1 VGINAFFFFSFIL
14 VDTLSLKN
22 SNTLPIYYDNSF
34 FSPIFFNLK
43 RCNQNVTKM
52 FYTSSYLN
60 KGVIQMTFSKL
71 LTTALVATVAISS
84 VSADE
89 IKGRGASFPGPIY
102 KAWTADYYKTTKNQ
116 VNYTPTGSGDGI
128 KSISKRMVDFAGSD
142 KPLKPKSLKKKKLYM
157 FPAVVGS
164 VVLAYN
170 IEGVKDGELKLSR
183 SAIAGIFNGSI
194 AFWDNKAITEQNA
207 GLKLPHEPITVAVR
221 ADKSGTTFN
230 FTYFLNKLDKSIK
243 VSKKPTW
250 KAKKVVAGKSNSGVS
265 ANIQQI
271 KNSIGYI
278 EYSFKEKLGLTAAQ
292 IENKEGKYINPTLAS
307 FQDAAKYAEWTAEN
321 DFYAVIGDPKG
332 ETSYPIVAATF
343 ILLPIEKEEMNKKVT
358 AFIDWAYKNGDATAT
373 ELGYVPLPK
382 ETKDAIRAYW
392 EAKKIK

>member
-1 VGINAFFFFSFIL
+1 MI
-14 VDTLSLKN
+14 
-22 SNTLPIYYDNSF
+22 
-34 FSPIFFNLK
+34 
-43 RCNQNVTKM
+43 
-52 FYTSSYLN
+52 
-60 KGVIQMTFSKL
+60 FSKL

-142 KPLKPKSLKKKKLYM
+142 KPLKPKLLKKKKLYM

-170 IEGVKDGELKLSR
+170 IDGVKDGELKLSR

-194 AFWDNKAITEQNA
+194 AFWDNKAITKQNG

-250 KAKKVVAGKSNSGVS
+250 KAKKVIAGKSNSGVS

-278 EYSFKEKLGLTAAQ
+278 EFSYKEKLGLSAAQ
-292 IENKEGKYINPTLAS
+292 IENKEGKFINPTLQS

-343 ILLPIEKEEMNKKVT
+343 ILLPIEKENTNKKVT